1 MNRTVLAIV
10 LSSTMFAGAAYS
22 ATFVG
27 TQSDSTNIE
36 VGTSTVSAPPAHIA
50 GRAGIGGARG
60 KVDFQGLSNYATL
73 NQGVHQIG
81 NPHGGSSAVYSFAQV
96 ASQDIWFG
104 EWSSDGN
111 FTDRTVY
118 YIGES
123 NVNTSVPS
131 RGTANYNVKGVNH
144 FDGTNAL
151 AGTFTADFDAKTLTG
166 SISNSALTVSVN
178 AMVNASTASFGGG
191 ATATVGGVDTQ
202 GLTQGHFFG
211 ADAAA
216 LAGIATFAGSSQ
228 HDTAFGGA
236 KQ

>member
-1 MNRTVLAIV
+1 MNRTALALVI
-10 LSSTMFAGAAYS
+10 SSAMFAGAAHS

-27 TQSDSTNIE
+27 TQSDSTNVE
-36 VGTSTVSAPPAHIA
+36 VGASTVSAAPAHVA

-73 NQGVHQIG
+73 NQGIHQIG

-118 YIGES
+118 YIGEDD
-123 NVNTSVPS
+123 VNTSVPTT
-131 RGTANYNVKGVNH
+131 GTASYNVKGVNH

-151 AGTFTADFDAKTLTG
+151 AGTLTADFGAQTLAG
-166 SISNSALTVSVN
+166 SISNASLKIEVDAFVN
-178 AMVNASTASFGGG
+178 SSTASFSGDAI
-191 ATATVGGVDTQ
+191 ATAGGVDTF
-202 GLTQGHFFG
+202 GDAQGHFFG

-216 LAGIATFAGSSQ
+216 LAGIATFAGNSQ